1 MMDYKELVEIFNQAV
16 KETKE
21 GIFGLPIKYKE
32 YTFMFIRRNNTITYD
47 MVNKIMEM
55 IKINYEEI
63 KEIMENN
70 LNLGI
75 LEVWISEDG
84 TKYGVYLFSNLIFG
98 GEINVGDS

>member
-1 MMDYKELVEIFNQAV
+1 MMNYKEWIKMFNQSL
-16 KETKE
+16 KEMKE
-21 GIFGLPIKYKE
+21 GIFGFPIIYKE
-32 YTFMFIRRNNTITYD
+32 YTFMFIRRNNKITYD

-63 KEIMENN
+63 KNIMENN

-84 TKYGVYLFSNLIFG
+84 TKYGVYLFSDLLFG
-98 GEINVGDS
+98 GEINVGNS

>member
-1 MMDYKELVEIFNQAV
+1 
-16 KETKE
+16 
-21 GIFGLPIKYKE
+21 
-32 YTFMFIRRNNTITYD
+32 MFIRRNNTITYD

-84 TKYGVYLFSNLIFG
+84 TKYGVYLFGDLLFG
-98 GEINVGDS
+98 GEINVDNN

>member
-1 MMDYKELVEIFNQAV
+1 MNYKEHIEMFNQSV
-16 KETKE
+16 KETK
-21 GIFGLPIKYKE
+21 GGVFGFPIKYKE

-47 MVNKIMEM
+47 IVNKIMEM

>member
-1 MMDYKELVEIFNQAV
+1 MKTNHLN
-16 KETKE
+16 
-21 GIFGLPIKYKE
+21 IFGFPLEYKG
-32 YTFMFIRRNNTITYD
+32 YTFMFIRKDNKITEEI
-47 MVNKIMEM
+47 VNKIMEM

-63 KEIMENN
+63 KNIMENN

-84 TKYGVYLFSNLIFG
+84 TKYGVYLFSDLLFR

>member
-1 MMDYKELVEIFNQAV
+1 
-16 KETKE
+16 
-21 GIFGLPIKYKE
+21 
-32 YTFMFIRRNNTITYD
+32 MFIRKNNEITEEI
-47 MVNKIMEM
+47 VNKVMEM

-63 KEIMENN
+63 KDIMENN

-84 TKYGVYLFSNLIFG
+84 TKYGVYLFSDLLFG